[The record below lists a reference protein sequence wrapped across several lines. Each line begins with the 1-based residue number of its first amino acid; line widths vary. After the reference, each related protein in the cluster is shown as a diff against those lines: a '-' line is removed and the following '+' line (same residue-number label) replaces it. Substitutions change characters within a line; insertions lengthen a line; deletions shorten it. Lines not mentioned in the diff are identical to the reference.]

1 MIRQQ
6 LISDLAKL
14 GPWLNSLGSTET
26 PQSEI
31 FSPELTDTFKAVI
44 SREIYRNGWFEPR
57 EVKQSLKGL
66 SSWLNHDTLNAF
78 SSPYA
83 YHEFRPSLGLILAG
97 NLPMVGFHDILCGL
111 LSGYK
116 LQIKLSS
123 DDQQLI
129 PLLVRG
135 LSELNPLYADLIQ
148 LNPPKLS
155 GFNAVIGTGS
165 DSTLLHFKSYF
176 KNIPHLLRGNRTSV
190 AILSGTE
197 TPQELHALG
206 YDIFQYFGRGC
217 RNVTHLIVPEGY
229 SFDAFFEAILPF
241 QTVIQ
246 NKKYGNNYDYN
257 RAIHLLSKQPL
268 LDNGFLL
275 LLESTALHPPLAMI
289 HYHSYSHRLEAIEYI
304 NQHRDKIQCVSGT
317 IEVPFGT
324 TQQPRIDDFA
334 DGINTM
340 EWLEH
345 ALK

>member
-1 MIRQQ
+1 MTRQQ
-6 LISDLAKL
+6 LISDLTAL
-14 GPWLNSLGSTET
+14 GPWLDRLGSTEM
-26 PQSEI
+26 PSSEN
-31 FSPELTDTFKAVI
+31 FSPELTEAFSTVI
-44 SREIYRNGWFEPR
+44 AREIYRNGWFEPQ

-66 SSWLNHDTLNAF
+66 SSWLNHETLHAF
-78 SSPYA
+78 SNPYA
-83 YHEFRPSLGLILAG
+83 FNEFRPSLGLILAG

-111 LSGYK
+111 LSGYT

-129 PLLVRG
+129 PLLIRG
-135 LSELNPLYADLIQ
+135 LTELNPLYAELIQ
-148 LNPPKLS
+148 LNPQKLS
-155 GFNAVIGTGS
+155 GFDAVIGTGS
-165 DSTLLHFKSYF
+165 DSTLLHFQSYF
-176 KNIPHLLRGNRTSV
+176 KNIPHLLRGNRTSI
-190 AILSGTE
+190 AILSGDE
-197 TPQELHALG
+197 SPEELHALG
-206 YDIFQYFGRGC
+206 RDIFQYFGRGC

-275 LLESTALHPPLAMI
+275 LHESTALHPPLAMI
-289 HYHSYSHRLEAIEYI
+289 HYHSYTHRSEAIEYI
-304 NQHRDKIQCVSGT
+304 NQHQDKIQCVSGT
-317 IEVPFGT
+317 VEVPFGT

>member
-1 MIRQQ
+1 MTRQQ
-6 LISDLAKL
+6 LISDLTAL
-14 GPWLNSLGSTET
+14 GPWLTSLSTTET
-26 PQSEI
+26 SQSEV
-31 FSPELTDTFKAVI
+31 FSPELTEAFHSVV
-44 SREIYRNGWFEPR
+44 SGEIYRNGWFEPR
-57 EVKQSLKGL
+57 EVKQSLSGIA
-66 SSWLNHDTLNAF
+66 SWLNHETLHAF

-83 YHEFRPSLGLILAG
+83 FNEFRPSLGLILAG

-111 LSGYK
+111 LSGYT

-129 PLLVRG
+129 PLLIRG
-135 LSELNPLYADLIQ
+135 LTELNPAYTELIQ
-148 LNPPKLS
+148 INPQKLS
-155 GFNAVIGTGS
+155 GFDAVIGTGS
-165 DSTLLHFKSYF
+165 DSTLLHFQSYF
-176 KNIPHLLRGNRTSV
+176 KNIPHLLRGNRTSI
-190 AILSGTE
+190 AILSGDE
-197 TPQELHALG
+197 TAEELHALG
-206 YDIFQYFGRGC
+206 RDIFQYFGRGC

-275 LLESTALHPPLAMI
+275 LHESTALHPPLAMI
-289 HYHSYSHRLEAIEYI
+289 HYHSYTHRSEAIEYI
-304 NQHRDKIQCVSGT
+304 NQHQDKIQCVSGT
-317 IEVPFGT
+317 VEVPFGT

>member
-1 MIRQQ
+1 MTRSQ
-6 LISDLAKL
+6 LITDLATL
-14 GPWLNSLGSTET
+14 GPWLNNLSSSER

-31 FSPELTDTFKAVI
+31 FSAELTEAFQAVI
-44 SREIYRNGWFEPR
+44 SREIYRNGWFEPHA
-57 EVKQSLKGL
+57 VKDSLAGI
-66 SSWLNHDTLNAF
+66 SSWLNTEVLTSFAA
-78 SSPYA
+78 PYA
-83 YHEFRPSLGLILAG
+83 FQGFRPSLGLILAG
-97 NLPMVGFHDILCGL
+97 NLPMVGFHDVLCGL
-111 LSGYK
+111 LSGYR

-129 PLLVRG
+129 HLLLRG
-135 LSELNPLYADLIQ
+135 LTELNPAYAELIHV
-148 LNPPKLS
+148 NPQKLS
-155 GFNAVIGTGS
+155 GFDAVIGTGS
-165 DSTLLHFKSYF
+165 DSTLLHFQSYF
-176 KNIPHLLRGNRTSV
+176 KHIPHLLRGNRTSV
-190 AILSGTE
+190 AILRGDE
-197 TPQELHALG
+197 TPHELYALG
-206 YDIFQYFGRGC
+206 NDIFQYFGRGC

-257 RAIHLLSKQPL
+257 RAIHLLSNHPL
-268 LDNGFLL
+268 LDNGFLI
-275 LLESTALHPPLAMI
+275 LLESTALHPPLAML
-289 HYHSYSHRLEAIEYI
+289 HYHHYTDRSEAIEYI

-317 IEVPFGT
+317 VEVPFGT

>member
-1 MIRQQ
+1 MTRSQ
-6 LISDLAKL
+6 LITDLATL
-14 GPWLNSLGSTET
+14 GPWLASLSATDRS
-26 PQSEI
+26 QSEV
-31 FSPELTDTFKAVI
+31 FSAELTEAFHSVI

-57 EVKQSLKGL
+57 EVKQSLNGIAR
-66 SSWLNHDTLNAF
+66 WLNYETLHAF

-111 LSGYK
+111 LSGYT

-135 LSELNPLYADLIQ
+135 LTELNPLYAELIQ
-148 LNPPKLS
+148 LNPQKLS
-155 GFNAVIGTGS
+155 GFDAVIGTGS
-165 DSTLLHFKSYF
+165 DSTLLHFQSYF

-190 AILSGTE
+190 AILSGDE
-197 TPQELHALG
+197 SPEELHALG
-206 YDIFQYFGRGC
+206 RDIFQYFGRGC

-229 SFDAFFEAILPF
+229 SFDAFFEAIMPF

-257 RAIHLLSKQPL
+257 RAIHLLSRQPL

-275 LLESTALHPPLAMI
+275 LHESTALHPPLAMI
-289 HYHSYSHRLEAIEYI
+289 HYHSYTHRSEAIEYI
-304 NQHRDKIQCVSGT
+304 NQHQDKIQCVSGT
-317 IEVPFGT
+317 VEVPFGT
-324 TQQPRIDDFA
+324 TQEPRIDDFA

>member
-1 MIRQQ
+1 MTRSQ
-6 LISDLAKL
+6 LITDLATL
-14 GPWLNSLGSTET
+14 GPWLASLSATET
-26 PQSEI
+26 SQSEV
-31 FSPELTDTFKAVI
+31 FSRELTEAFDSVI

-57 EVKQSLKGL
+57 EVKQSLTGIAR
-66 SSWLNHDTLNAF
+66 WLKHETLHAF

-97 NLPMVGFHDILCGL
+97 NLPMVGFHDVLCGL
-111 LSGYK
+111 LSGYT

-135 LSELNPLYADLIQ
+135 LIELNPAYAELIQ
-148 LNPPKLS
+148 LNPQKLS
-155 GFNAVIGTGS
+155 GFDAVIGTGS
-165 DSTLLHFKSYF
+165 DSTLLHFQSYF
-176 KNIPHLLRGNRTSV
+176 KEIPHLLRGNRTSI
-190 AILSGTE
+190 AILRGDE
-197 TPQELHALG
+197 TAEELHALG
-206 YDIFQYFGRGC
+206 CDIFQYFGRGC

-275 LLESTALHPPLAMI
+275 LHESTALHPPLAMI
-289 HYHSYSHRLEAIEYI
+289 HYHSYTHRSEAIEYI

-317 IEVPFGT
+317 VEVPFGT

-340 EWLEH
+340 EWLEY